1 MCRLAKKCAK
11 VFSFFRSCLDRDCFS
26 TEIRELTNDICSK
39 NREKEGNEKQTKD
52 VVKQKHRQKGDV
64 TRDIEVM

>member
-1 MCRLAKKCAK
+1 MSFGRKMCKG
-11 VFSFFRSCLDRDCFS
+11 FFIFRSCLDREKSFS
-26 TEIRELTNDICSK
+26 TEIRELTDDICSK

-52 VVKQKHRQKGDV
+52 VVKQRHRQKGDV